1 MNRRWV
7 LSWTFCSLALASVL
21 SACGVPRA
29 NVWDDCADGPR
40 DDLEVDLSRDSCP
53 DMY

>member
-1 MNRRWV
+1 MKRRLV

-40 DDLEVDLSRDSCP
+40 DDSQANLSQDSCP
-53 DMY
+53 GMY